1 VLQTSLPIDQ
11 QLAAL
16 PDQPGVYKFYDAK
29 GALLYVGK
37 AQSLRS
43 RVRSYFVKSATLE
56 PHKRQMVTEVTE
68 IQYLL
73 AETPSQAL
81 HFEADLVRHER
92 PKYNIKLRDDK
103 HYPYIR
109 INVQD
114 PWPKTMVARKMQRDG
129 ARYFGPFTDASSV
142 RQTLDTV
149 NRLFPHILC
158 NRVITGEDP
167 RACLYYHIKRCPA
180 PCIGAID
187 NGDYRQIVDQMV
199 GFLDGKSDK
208 VLSDMRTEMETAAE
222 NLEFERAADLRDRI
236 RAAEKVVTQQQIV
249 YSSIADEDIIGVHHE
264 GPYSAVQVFL
274 IRNGRLIGREHFVLE
289 GNGDDSQAEIVWSF
303 LIQYYSQTT
312 DIPDELVLPLML
324 EDTESIKVWLTDRR
338 AEGGSKIR
346 RKVRVTAPVLGD
358 KRKLIEL
365 ATSNAREVLQN
376 LRSQWLADEA
386 RTTGAVVELQ
396 EVLDLPQ
403 MPNRIECYDISHVQG
418 TNQVASMVVF
428 ENGQPK
434 RSAYRRF
441 KIKHEFGNNDV
452 LSMQEVIGRRFRR
465 ALTGQLRRAGE
476 LGTWETADATPN
488 EGVLLA
494 PEAEKAAVAPA
505 GGLGS
510 TRRAAHAAAAAQA
523 ARTADSARAPDET
536 VVGAG
541 EGTAEAEAEVEREP
555 EGGWAEMPDLI
566 IIDGGQG
573 QLNAALEILDTME
586 ITELPVVGLAKENEE
601 VFVRDRATGRART
614 NPVLLPRTSQAMY
627 LVQRIRDEAH
637 RFAITYHRQARAR
650 SGLRSALDD
659 VQGIGPKRKRELLRR
674 FGSVKGI
681 RSATLEEIAAV
692 PGMTLKQARLLK
704 ANL

>member
-1 VLQTSLPIDQ
+1 MLETSLPIDQ
-11 QLAAL
+11 QLARL

-37 AQSLRS
+37 AQSLRN
-43 RVRSYFVKSATLE
+43 RVRSYFLKSATLE
-56 PHKRQMVTEVTE
+56 PYKRQMVTEIAD

-73 AETPSQAL
+73 AETPTQAL
-81 HFEADLVRHER
+81 HFEADLVRSER
-92 PKYNIKLRDDK
+92 PRYNVKLRDDK

-109 INVQD
+109 INVQE
-114 PWPKTMVARKMQRDG
+114 PWPKSMVARKMQRDG
-129 ARYFGPFTDASSV
+129 ARYFGPFTDATSV

-158 NRVITGEDP
+158 NRVITGNDP

-180 PCIGAID
+180 PCIGAI
-187 NGDYRQIVDQMV
+187 NNEDYRQIVDQMV
-199 GFLDGKSDK
+199 GFLDGKSDS
-208 VLSDMRTEMETAAE
+208 VLADMRREMDAAAE
-222 NLEFERAADLRDRI
+222 TLEFERAADLRDRI
-236 RAAEKVVTQQQIV
+236 RAAERVVTQQQIV
-249 YSSIADEDIIGVHHE
+249 YSSIADEDVIGVHHE

-274 IRNGRLIGREHFVLE
+274 VRGGRLIGREHFVLE
-289 GNGDDSQAEIVWSF
+289 GHGEESEDEIVWSF
-303 LIQYYSQTT
+303 VIQYYSQAT
-312 DIPDELVLPLML
+312 DIPDELVLPVAI
-324 EDTESIKVWLTDRR
+324 EDMDAIGVWLNDRR
-338 AEGGSKIR
+338 TEHGKKSR
-346 RKVRVTAPVLGD
+346 RKVRVTAPRSGD

-365 ATSNAREVLQN
+365 ATSNAKEVLEM
-376 LRSQWLADEA
+376 LRARWLADEA

-396 EVLDLPQ
+396 EILDLPQ

-428 ENGQPK
+428 ENGQPH

-441 KIKHEFGNNDV
+441 KIKHELGSNDV

-476 LGTWETADATPN
+476 QGTWETSEPLVGGS
-488 EGVLLA
+488 ERLLDSSE
-494 PEAEKAAVAPA
+494 PEA
-505 GGLGS
+505 
-510 TRRAAHAAAAAQA
+510 
-523 ARTADSARAPDET
+523 
-536 VVGAG
+536 
-541 EGTAEAEAEVEREP
+541 EP

-566 IIDGGQG
+566 IIDGGMA
-573 QLNAALEILDTME
+573 QLNAALEILDGME

-601 VFVRDRATGRART
+601 IFVRDRATGRALA

-637 RFAITYHRQARAR
+637 RFAITYHRQVRAR
-650 SGLRSALDD
+650 TGLRSALDD

-681 RSATLEEIAAV
+681 RAATLEDLAAV
-692 PGMTLKQARLLK
+692 PGMSLKQARLLK
-704 ANL
+704 SSL